1 MQGLN
6 LDSVAVAIEKD
17 FEEWKKK
24 EKRQKRSTS
33 DEIKYFEDY
42 LKAMF
47 EIESGDPTVGDILVA
62 MTAEDVNRSTE
73 VNAVREAAVTCDQ
86 TEAATTTRL
95 KRQTP
100 SGGLFFVSP
109 KGPG

>member
-6 LDSVAVAIEKD
+6 LDSVAVAMEKD

-24 EKRQKRSTS
+24 EKRQKRSTR
-33 DEIKYFEDY
+33 DEIKDFEDY

-47 EIESGDPTVGDILVA
+47 EIESGDPTVRDILVA

-73 VNAVREAAVTCDQ
+73 INAVREAAMTCHQ
-86 TEAATTTRL
+86 TETVTTTRL

-100 SGGLFFVSP
+100 SGGFFFVSP
-109 KGPG
+109 FMV